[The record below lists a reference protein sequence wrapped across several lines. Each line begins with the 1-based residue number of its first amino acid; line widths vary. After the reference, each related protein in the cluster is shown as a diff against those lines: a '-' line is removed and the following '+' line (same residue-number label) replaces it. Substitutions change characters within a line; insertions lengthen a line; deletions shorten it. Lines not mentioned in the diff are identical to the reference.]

1 MNNSKLTIIGSLTSP
16 FVRVVRVMCEEMQLP
31 YEMDLTVFFG
41 KQDEGQ
47 KQQLSERNP
56 LMRVPVLVDG
66 GKEIFDSR
74 IILGYLLKH
83 PDAKPLADFRTAFPQ
98 NIEEENKLSVING
111 ILDSGV
117 LCFIL
122 RNLHPEVKPDTGYVV
137 QSMRRI
143 EQGLKWLDADE
154 ALGSSFGIPE
164 LALICGLEWFAKRQ
178 VVDWAAYAHLSAIHH
193 QYKERASLVKTR
205 IPETA

>member
-1 MNNSKLTIIGSLTSP
+1 MTNKLTIIGSLTSP
-16 FVRVVRVMCEEMQLP
+16 FVRIVRAMCEELQLP

-41 KQDEGQ
+41 KQNEGQ
-47 KQQLSERNP
+47 KQHISNHNP

-66 GKEIFDSR
+66 EQEILDSR
-74 IILGYLLKH
+74 IILGHLLKH
-83 PDAKPLADFRTAFPQ
+83 PEAKPLADFRTAFPIDI
-98 NIEEENKLSVING
+98 NEENRLSVIYG
-111 ILDSGV
+111 VIDAGV

-122 RNLHPEVKPDTGYVV
+122 RNLHPEIKPDTGYLV
-137 QSMRRI
+137 QSQRRI

-164 LALICGLEWFAKRQ
+164 LALICGLEWGAKRETI
-178 VVDWAAYAHLSAIHH
+178 DWQDFKRLQTIHE
-193 QYKERASLVKTR
+193 QFKDRPSLFKTR